1 MDRFFF
7 CYSARLKRALVAN
20 GFSPICTG
28 LNGKS
33 GKKFWLFLG
42 TDELNYYKDNVYQ
55 TERDRF

>member
-7 CYSARLKRALVAN
+7 CYSPRLKRALIAN

-28 LNGKS
+28 YNNRTK
-33 GKKFWLFLG
+33 KKFWLFLG
-42 TDELNYYKDNVYQ
+42 TQRLNYYKDFVYQ